1 MIAIHKKPPGDLT
14 AGWFSIIIGNYPTRT
29 LFAAAPAG
37 GGLFSTCHFD
47 KNRRKEPAM
56 RQIRL
61 PKRILSGLLAG
72 ALLLTPAM
80 AFTDTGGH
88 WAETAVNKW
97 SQEYGVLQGYD
108 DGSFRPD
115 ASITRGAFAGILDRF
130 LQFQTA
136 APSGTFSDTTGSR
149 WEDSILKLNAAG
161 VYLGSEGKALPG
173 DSITRQ
179 QAMTMVARAF
189 QLGGTDNPLSY
200 HDEAGVA
207 NYARPYIAELTA
219 RGWITDAVENNFRPT
234 ESLTR
239 AELVNLLNNMIQVL
253 IQTSGNYSSNVDG
266 TLLINAT
273 GGAALSNMTVSGD
286 LLIAPGVTGAVTLD
300 NVTVSGEIRN
310 FSSITPQITQ
320 SPAETPVTPEQPAP
334 PEQPGT
340 PSSGE
345 DFDWGIVVT
354 PPPAAPDTP
363 GGPDQPA
370 APGVQPNEV
379 YTPGVPTGE
388 TFLYD
393 NRQIPVY
400 AGAERSQLSHG
411 DFVWSGDRLVYVGNQ
426 FRTRF
431 GIDISAYQNRAS
443 ENETIDW
450 QAVRNDGVEFAF
462 VRVGLRGYSS
472 GKIAEDAYYRQNIQG
487 AMAAGIETGVY
498 FFAQAITVEEAI
510 EEADF
515 VIQCLQ
521 GLEINGPVAY
531 DWEMGNSSYRVYG
544 IAPEMATACA
554 VAFCK
559 RIQEA
564 GYTPMVYQS
573 SYVAYMKYDQG
584 AVAPYLCWFPEY
596 KSDSSEKLCPTLY
609 YQPDY
614 WQFSS
619 KCSIAG
625 IGGNVDANIQ
635 FIR

>member
-1 MIAIHKKPPGDLT
+1 M
-14 AGWFSIIIGNYPTRT
+14 
-29 LFAAAPAG
+29 
-37 GGLFSTCHFD
+37 
-47 KNRRKEPAM
+47 RKL
-56 RQIRL
+56 RL
-61 PKRILSGLLAG
+61 HQRLLSGLLAG
-72 ALLLTPAM
+72 ALLLTPVM
-80 AFTDTGGH
+80 AFTDTEGH
-88 WAETAVNKW
+88 WAEAAVNKW

-115 ASITRGAFAGILDRF
+115 DSITRGAFAGILDRF
-130 LQFQTA
+130 LQFQAA
-136 APSGTFSDTTGSR
+136 APAGTFSDTLGNR

-189 QLGGTDNPLSY
+189 QLGGADAALPY
-200 HDEAGVA
+200 HDEAQVA
-207 NYARPYIAELTA
+207 GYARPYIAELTA
-219 RGWITDAVENNFRPT
+219 RGWITDALDNSFRPT
-234 ESLTR
+234 EPLTR

-253 IQTSGNYSSNVDG
+253 IQTGGTYSSNVDG
-266 TLLINAT
+266 SLLINAAE
-273 GGAALSNMTVSGD
+273 GATLSNMTVTGD

-300 NVTVSGEIRN
+300 NVTVQGAIRN
-310 FSSITPQITQ
+310 FSAVTPQITNN
-320 SPAETPVTPEQPAP
+320 PPTVTPQEPAP

-354 PPPAAPDTP
+354 PPPASTGTPPDPTQPIGP
-363 GGPDQPA
+363 GIQPI
-370 APGVQPNEV
+370 EV
-379 YTPGVPTGE
+379 YTPGQLTGE
-388 TFLYD
+388 TFTYD
-393 NRQIPVY
+393 DKQIPVY
-400 AGAERSQLSHG
+400 AGTEKSRVQHG
-411 DFVWSGDRLVYVGNQ
+411 DFIWSGDRLVYVGNQ

-431 GIDISAYQNRAS
+431 GIDVSAYQNRAS

-472 GKIAEDAYYRQNIQG
+472 GKIAEDAFYRQNIQG

-573 SYVAYMKYDQG
+573 SYVGYIKYDQG
-584 AVAPYLCWFPEY
+584 AIAPYLCWYPEY
-596 KSDSSEKLCPTLY
+596 KSDKSEKLCPTYY

-625 IGGNVDANIQ
+625 IGGNVDVNIQ

>member
-1 MIAIHKKPPGDLT
+1 
-14 AGWFSIIIGNYPTRT
+14 
-29 LFAAAPAG
+29 
-37 GGLFSTCHFD
+37 
-47 KNRRKEPAM
+47 M

-80 AFTDTGGH
+80 AFTDTAGH

-115 ASITRGAFAGILDRF
+115 DSITRGAFAGILDRF
-130 LQFQTA
+130 LQFQAA
-136 APSGTFSDTTGSR
+136 APSGTFSDTKGNR

-189 QLGGTDNPLSY
+189 QLGGTDHALTY
-200 HDEAGVA
+200 HDEAQIA

-219 RGWITDAVENNFRPT
+219 RGWITDAVEDSFRPT
-234 ESLTR
+234 EPLTR

-253 IQTSGNYSSNVDG
+253 IQNSENYSNDVEG
-266 TLLINAT
+266 TLLINAA

-286 LLIAPGVTGAVTLD
+286 LLIAPGVTGTVTLD

-310 FSSITPQITQ
+310 FSSITPQITHP
-320 SPAETPVTPEQPAP
+320 SGEPLPVVPEQPAP

-354 PPPAAPDTP
+354 PPPVSSNTP
-363 GGPDQPA
+363 NEPAHPAGPGIQPM
-370 APGVQPNEV
+370 EV
-379 YTPGVPTGE
+379 YTPGVLTGE
-388 TFLYD
+388 TFQYD
-393 NRQIPVY
+393 ERQIPVY
-400 AGAERSQLSHG
+400 AGRERSRLQHG
-411 DFVWSGDRLVYVGNQ
+411 DFIWAADHPDRLAYIGSQ

-431 GIDISAYQNRAS
+431 GIDVSAYQNRAS

-462 VRVGLRGYSS
+462 IRVGLRGYSS
-472 GKIAEDAYYRQNIQG
+472 GKIAEDAFYRQNIQG

-510 EEADF
+510 EEAEF

-521 GLEINGPVAY
+521 GLQINGPVAY

-554 VAFCK
+554 IAFCK

-564 GYTPMVYQS
+564 GYTPMIYQS
-573 SYVAYMKYDQG
+573 SYVAYTKYDQG
-584 AVAPYLCWFPEY
+584 AIAPYLCWYPEY

-619 KCSIAG
+619 KCSVAG

>member
-1 MIAIHKKPPGDLT
+1 
-14 AGWFSIIIGNYPTRT
+14 
-29 LFAAAPAG
+29 
-37 GGLFSTCHFD
+37 
-47 KNRRKEPAM
+47 M
-56 RQIRL
+56 RHIRL
-61 PKRILSGLLAG
+61 RILSGFLAG

-80 AFTDTGGH
+80 AFTDTAGH
-88 WAETAVNKW
+88 WAEASVNKW

-115 ASITRGAFAGILDRF
+115 NSITRGAFAGILDRF
-130 LQFQTA
+130 LQFQSA
-136 APSGTFSDTTGSR
+136 APAGTFSDTAGNR

-189 QLGGTDNPLSY
+189 QLGGTDNALTY
-200 HDEAGVA
+200 HDEAQVA

-219 RGWITDAVENNFRPT
+219 RGWITDAVENSFRPT
-234 ESLTR
+234 EALTR
-239 AELVNLLNNMIQVL
+239 AELVNLLNNMIEVL
-253 IQTSGNYSSNVDG
+253 IQTSGNYSSSVEG
-266 TLLINAT
+266 SLLINAAD
-273 GGAALSNMTVSGD
+273 GAALSNMTISGD

-310 FSSITPQITQ
+310 FSSITPQITN
-320 SPAETPVTPEQPAP
+320 SPGETPAQPAP

-354 PPPAAPDTP
+354 PPPASPNTP
-363 GGPDQPA
+363 TDPNQPVSS
-370 APGVQPNEV
+370 GIQPIEV
-379 YTPGVPTGE
+379 YTPGVLTGE
-388 TFLYD
+388 TFSYD
-393 NRQIPVY
+393 GRQIPVY
-400 AGAERSQLSHG
+400 AGTEKTRLQHG
-411 DFVWSGDRLVYVGNQ
+411 DFIWAADHPDRLVYIGGQ

-431 GIDISAYQNRAS
+431 GIDVSAYQNRAS

-450 QAVRNDGVEFAF
+450 QAARNDGVEFAF

-472 GKIAEDAYYRQNIQG
+472 GKIAEDAFYRQNIQG

-515 VIQCLQ
+515 VIERLRDLQ
-521 GLEINGPVAY
+521 INGPVAY

-554 VAFCK
+554 IAFCK

-564 GYTPMVYQS
+564 GYAPMIYQS
-573 SYVAYMKYDQG
+573 SYVAYTKYDQG
-584 AVAPYLCWFPEY
+584 AVAPYLCWYPEY
-596 KSDSSEKLCPTLY
+596 KSSQSEKLCPTLY

-619 KCSIAG
+619 KCSVAG

>member
-1 MIAIHKKPPGDLT
+1 M
-14 AGWFSIIIGNYPTRT
+14 
-29 LFAAAPAG
+29 
-37 GGLFSTCHFD
+37 
-47 KNRRKEPAM
+47 RKL
-56 RQIRL
+56 RL
-61 PKRILSGLLAG
+61 HQRLLSGLLAG
-72 ALLLTPAM
+72 ALLLTPVM
-80 AFTDTGGH
+80 AFTDTEGH
-88 WAETAVNKW
+88 WAEAAVNKW

-115 ASITRGAFAGILDRF
+115 DSITRGAFAGILDRF
-130 LQFQTA
+130 LQFQAA
-136 APSGTFSDTTGSR
+136 APAGTFSDTKGSR

-161 VYLGSEGKALPG
+161 VYLGSGGKALPG

-189 QLGGTDNPLSY
+189 QLGGADAALPY
-200 HDEAGVA
+200 HDEAQVA
-207 NYARPYIAELTA
+207 GYARPYIAELTA
-219 RGWITDAVENNFRPT
+219 RGWITDALDNSFRPT
-234 ESLTR
+234 EPLTR

-253 IQTSGNYSSNVDG
+253 IQTGGTYSSNVDG
-266 TLLINAT
+266 SLLINAAE
-273 GGAALSNMTVSGD
+273 GATLSNMTVTGD

-300 NVTVSGEIRN
+300 NVTVQGAIRN
-310 FSSITPQITQ
+310 FSAVTPQITNN
-320 SPAETPVTPEQPAP
+320 PPTVTPQEPAP

-354 PPPAAPDTP
+354 PPPASTGTP
-363 GGPDQPA
+363 TDPTQPIGPGIQPI
-370 APGVQPNEV
+370 EV
-379 YTPGVPTGE
+379 YTPGQLTGE
-388 TFLYD
+388 TFTYD
-393 NRQIPVY
+393 DKQIPVY
-400 AGAERSQLSHG
+400 AGTEKSRVQHG
-411 DFVWSGDRLVYVGNQ
+411 DFIWAADHPDRLVYIGGQ

-472 GKIAEDAYYRQNIQG
+472 GKIAEDAFYRQNIQG

-573 SYVAYMKYDQG
+573 SYVGYIKYDQG
-584 AVAPYLCWFPEY
+584 AIAPYLCWYPEY
-596 KSDSSEKLCPTLY
+596 KSDKSEKLCPTYY

-625 IGGNVDANIQ
+625 IGGNVDVNIQ

>member
-1 MIAIHKKPPGDLT
+1 MDPDAQKGAIFKVDLDTYRIVGQVTVGYQPDELAIVGDRAYVANSGGYRAPNYDSTVSVIELET
-14 AGWFSIIIGNYPTRT
+14 MRQMYKIDVAINLSRIKADAYGNLWVSSRGNYDDVPSNLYR
-29 LFAAAPAG
+29 LEPNGGRYQVAEAMNIPA
-37 GGLFSTCHFD
+37 
-47 KNRRKEPAM
+47 
-56 RQIRL
+56 
-61 PKRILSGLLAG
+61 
-72 ALLLTPAM
+72 
-80 AFTDTGGH
+80 
-88 WAETAVNKW
+88 
-97 SQEYGVLQGYD
+97 
-108 DGSFRPD
+108 
-115 ASITRGAFAGILDRF
+115 
-130 LQFQTA
+130 
-136 APSGTFSDTTGSR
+136 
-149 WEDSILKLNAAG
+149 
-161 VYLGSEGKALPG
+161 
-173 DSITRQ
+173 
-179 QAMTMVARAF
+179 
-189 QLGGTDNPLSY
+189 
-200 HDEAGVA
+200 
-207 NYARPYIAELTA
+207 
-219 RGWITDAVENNFRPT
+219 
-234 ESLTR
+234 
-239 AELVNLLNNMIQVL
+239 
-253 IQTSGNYSSNVDG
+253 
-266 TLLINAT
+266 
-273 GGAALSNMTVSGD
+273 SNMTVSGD

-320 SPAETPVTPEQPAP
+320 SPAEMPVTPEQPAP

-400 AGAERSQLSHG
+400 AGTERSQLSHG

-515 VIQCLQ
+515 VIQHLQ
-521 GLEINGPVAY
+521 GLSINGPVAY
-531 DWEMGNSSYRVYG
+531 DWEMSDSSYRVYG
-544 IAPEMATACA
+544 TTPEMATACA
-554 VAFCK
+554 IAFCR
-559 RIQEA
+559 RIEEA
-564 GYTPMVYQS
+564 GYTPMIYAGN
-573 SYVAYMKYDQG
+573 YVGYVKYDQG
-584 AVAPYLCWFPEY
+584 AITPYLSWYPEY
-596 KSDSSEKLCPTLY
+596 KKETSEKLYPTFY
-609 YQPDY
+609 YQMDY
-614 WQFSS
+614 WQYTDN
-619 KCSIAG
+619 CAIDG
-625 IGGNVDANIQ
+625 IGGRVDGNLQ
-635 FIR
+635 FIPLF